1 MNHITIDSEVFKGI
15 DKDIWNPGRQFSSE
29 AV

>member
-1 MNHITIDSEVFKGI
+1 MYTLDMYSKTYKGI
-15 DKDIWNPGRQFSSE
+15 DKDIWNPGKLFAPE